1 MTAPVFVHGR
11 FANIQIGDASQTL
24 YDLSPVANSAEAPV
38 SIDTAETSHFGTTA
52 KEYIIGLNDATV
64 SISGQF
70 DATIDGKISATVDAL
85 CNGTIMNIPVQWAPA
100 GTATG
105 NPKYTFNAII
115 TSYAATAPVGGVV
128 TIKLELQRTGPQTR
142 ATF

>member
-1 MTAPVFVHGR
+1 MTAPVFVHGKNS
-11 FANIQIGDASQTL
+11 NIQIGDAAQTL
-24 YDLSPVANSAEAPV
+24 YDLSPVTNNADAPR
-38 SIDTAETSHFGTTA
+38 SIDNSDTSTFGSSA
-52 KEYIIGLNDATV
+52 KSYIVGLNDQTV

-70 DATIDGKISATVDAL
+70 DATIDGKISAAMDAL
-85 CNGTIMNIPVQWAPA
+85 CAGTIAYIPVQWAPA

-115 TSYAATAPVGGVV
+115 TSYDCTAPVGGVV
-128 TIKLELQRTGPQTR
+128 TIKLDLQRTGPATR